1 MFLVFGGIGA
11 IICALLG
18 VITNGMTMLVI
29 LKQKKVRDNLIAP
42 ILFMMCLSNFVFSL
56 VCLPLRALQLFGWFL
71 DESFCQYFPLLY
83 FPTVFVSILTC
94 ALISLNRA
102 LALKNHALAKRV
114 FTWKKTILYYN
125 LMWLVSIGVMMLPF
139 YKVWGKL
146 GLLDVFNQ
154 CALME
159 TESGNP
165 QNGLFSISMGITIPV
180 VVFSVASIYCWMRS
194 STKEALYACGD
205 LSPDLIE
212 QFVKHEA
219 QVTKTSLVLVGC
231 FAILYIPNFLIAIFI
246 PIDDLPGLHIAGYMV
261 VWCWVFVNPVIYVV
275 GNRSFRLAFKITFG
289 LTLNP
294 NESVTL
300 NLLKKPSDQSAKLNW
315 KKMVES
321 EKKSSV

>member
-1 MFLVFGGIGA
+1 MFLVIGGIGA

-42 ILFMMCLSNFVFSL
+42 LLFMMCFSNFVFSL
-56 VCLPLRALQLFGWFL
+56 VCLPLRALQLFGWFG
-71 DESFCQYFPLLY
+71 DDSFCQYFPLLY

-125 LMWLVSIGVMMLPF
+125 LMWLFSIGVMLLPF

-146 GLLDVFNQ
+146 GLIDVDNQ
-154 CALME
+154 CAMLK

-165 QNGLFSISMGITIPV
+165 QNGLFSITLGVTIPV
-180 VVFSVASIYCWMRS
+180 VVISVTSMYCWMRS
-194 STKEALYACGD
+194 STKETLYACGD
-205 LSPDLIE
+205 LSPDLVEKFI
-212 QFVKHEA
+212 KHEA
-219 QVTKTSLVLVGC
+219 QVTKTSIVLIAC
-231 FAILYIPNFLIAIFI
+231 FAILYIPNFLITILI
-246 PIDDLPGLHIAGYMV
+246 PINNLPGLHIIGHIV

-275 GNRSFRLAFKITFG
+275 GNSCFRLAFKITFG

-300 NLLKKPSDQSAKLNW
+300 NLLKKP
-315 KKMVES
+315 
-321 EKKSSV
+321 